1 MKLVKKYSEINK
13 ELTKE
18 VQELK
23 KKLIKNK
30 EHFDHYEKNSI
41 TMQKNIDE
49 LEDEIYRL
57 NNENEKILNTLKE
70 EYKKSNLKDTEL
82 NVYLEEKKTM
92 KQKLQDDNKIS
103 KLKKSKNLLIKGL
116 EKQKR
121 INESKTKENNELKN
135 EIKKLEKS
143 RIKLGGLSE
152 LFKDNK
158 TLFDKNEEW
167 LKLESIKIPEDFD
180 SDKYFK
186 GEYLVINLRDVNNLI
201 GKIKQDIKKI
211 DNIIDIGNNKSI
223 NFNDII
229 NFSKDIMNGK
239 INNSNKEKKYNEK
252 FKNIEENL
260 ENKTK
265 DNNTIKLYI
274 IYLNQLKKI
283 LFTLKKLLGKS
294 LTINDLPIL
303 LSKLYTNNNSK
314 EIINEITQLTKKLY
328 YNKQITKQL
337 YNILNKALQSMF
349 LKKLYK

>member
-1 MKLVKKYSEINK
+1 
-13 ELTKE
+13 
-18 VQELK
+18 
-23 KKLIKNK
+23 
-30 EHFDHYEKNSI
+30 
-41 TMQKNIDE
+41 
-49 LEDEIYRL
+49 
-57 NNENEKILNTLKE
+57 
-70 EYKKSNLKDTEL
+70 
-82 NVYLEEKKTM
+82 M
-92 KQKLQDDNKIS
+92 KQKLQDNNNKIS

-143 RIKLGGLSE
+143 RIELGRLPK

-158 TLFDKNEEW
+158 APPDKNEEW
-167 LKLESIKIPEDFD
+167 LKLEGIKIPEDFNI
-180 SDKYFK
+180 DKYFK
-186 GEYLVINLRDVNNLI
+186 GEKNKYLDINLSDVNNLED
-201 GKIKQDIKKI
+201 KIKQDVKKI

-239 INNSNKEKKYNEK
+239 INNSNKEKKDNEK

-274 IYLNQLKKI
+274 IYLNQLKNI
-283 LFTLKKLLGKS
+283 LFTLKKSSGKG

-303 LSKLYTNNNSK
+303 LSKIYTNNNSK

-328 YNKQITKQL
+328 
-337 YNILNKALQSMF
+337 
-349 LKKLYK
+349 

>member
-1 MKLVKKYSEINK
+1 
-13 ELTKE
+13 
-18 VQELK
+18 
-23 KKLIKNK
+23 
-30 EHFDHYEKNSI
+30 
-41 TMQKNIDE
+41 MQKNINE

-92 KQKLQDDNKIS
+92 KQKLQDNNNKIS
-103 KLKKSKNLLIKGL
+103 KLKKSKNLLIKEL

-143 RIKLGGLSE
+143 RIELGGLPK
-152 LFKDNK
+152 LLKDNK
-158 TLFDKNEEW
+158 ARTFAPPYKDEERLKNLAIR
-167 LKLESIKIPEDFD
+167 LKSESTEIPEDFD

-186 GEYLVINLRDVNNLI
+186 GEENKYLDINLSDVDNLV
-201 GKIKQDIKKI
+201 GKIKQNVKKI
-211 DNIIDIGNNKSI
+211 DNIIDIGNNESI

-229 NFSKDIMNGK
+229 NFSIDIMNGK

-260 ENKTK
+260 ENRTK
-265 DNNTIKLYI
+265 NTNAIKLYI

-283 LFTLKKLLGKS
+283 LFTSKKLSRKG

-303 LSKLYTNNNSK
+303 LSKIYTNNNSK

-337 YNILNKALQSMF
+337 
-349 LKKLYK
+349 